1 MRLLL
6 IEDDA
11 AQCET
16 IQHRLTSRKPD
27 AQIEVR
33 SPDLQGPLA
42 PEFLAQGFDA
52 VLFGHGRGLD
62 ELRELTA
69 RAGFA
74 PIVFIAVTAGHVD
87 SSEALEIGAHA
98 AIGRDEIDS
107 EKFFQVLDD
116 AEWVQS
122 RARTKWRTPTSV

>member
-11 AQCET
+11 AQCEI
-16 IQHRLTSRKPD
+16 IQHRLASRKPD
-27 AQIEVR
+27 AQVVVR

-52 VLFGHGRGLD
+52 VLLGHGRGLP
-62 ELRELTA
+62 ELRDLTA

-74 PIVFIAVTAGHVD
+74 PIVFVAMSASHVD
-87 SSEALEIGAHA
+87 SAEAVQIGAHA
-98 AIGRDEIDS
+98 VLGRDEIDT
-107 EKFFQVLDD
+107 ERFFQILDD

-122 RARTKWRTPTSV
+122 RARTKWRTSVV

>member
-11 AQCET
+11 AQCEI

-27 AQIEVR
+27 AQIVVR

-52 VLFGHGRGLD
+52 VLLGHGRGLG
-62 ELRELTA
+62 ELRDLTS
-69 RAGFA
+69 RTGFA
-74 PIVFIAVTAGHVD
+74 PVIFIITTAAHVD
-87 SSEALEIGAHA
+87 STEAKESGAHSVV
-98 AIGRDEIDS
+98 GRDEIDS
-107 EKFFQVLDD
+107 ERFFQVLHD
-116 AEWVQS
+116 AEWLQS
-122 RARTKWRTPTSV
+122 RARTKW